1 MPPRVEYSLTPV
13 GQSLRPILE
22 AMYAWGKAYME
33 NRGEE
38 PTCGMDPPKDGAIE
52 RLVEQ
57 LKAAQ
62 FQNCCGE

>member
-1 MPPRVEYSLTPV
+1 
-13 GQSLRPILE
+13 
-22 AMYAWGKAYME
+22 MYAWGTAYMLT
-33 NRGEE
+33 RGEQ

-62 FQNCCGE
+62 FQSCCGE